1 MSSPPWPTLPPLVV
15 LIPLLACVDAHPRP
29 PVVEEPVVSDWAEV
43 QARDTL
49 VALVQYNSTGYFL
62 YRGEPMGFEY
72 EMLAAFAE
80 EHDLAFRTV
89 VLEDPGDWILRL
101 NRGEGDVVAAR
112 LIPSQL
118 EAREVLFTHR
128 LYETQATLVQRSGAG
143 DGPDLPAP
151 VDSLLGPGRGLL
163 PGDEAMDSALD
174 LPVRLVEDAAELG
187 GRTVVIPG
195 QPALHE
201 RLLEIQDSITGDI
214 EIVELEGD
222 ARTETLLRRVAAGG
236 VSLAAAPEEL
246 ARLSAGYYQNLVVR
260 PTLGGGE
267 GVSWAVRRTS
277 PELLRR
283 LDEWIAEPESRTL
296 AAVLYRK
303 YYVDRQGYRERSRS
317 GYLSSETGRISEFD
331 PLLKSAAAELGWD
344 WRLLAA
350 QVYQESRFQPRA
362 RSWAG
367 AMGLL
372 QLMPGT
378 ARELGVDA
386 PFDPEQ
392 NIRGGARYLATLSR
406 QWAETIGDPEQ
417 RLRFVLASYNAGRG
431 HVLDAQRLA
440 VAHGDDQTA
449 WNDVAYWLLQK
460 SRRPVYTHPVVR
472 HGFVRGL
479 EPVTYVGRILDLY
492 GNYRQLVDAGGPQA
506 SPSSI
511 QDGADP

>member
-1 MSSPPWPTLPPLVV
+1 MWSRSRPALPTA
-15 LIPLLACVDAHPRP
+15 LLALPILACGDPP
-29 PVVEEPVVSDWAEV
+29 PEPVVIEEPVASDWAEV

-72 EMLAAFAE
+72 ELLAAFAE
-80 EHDLAFRTV
+80 EHELAFRTV
-89 VLEDPGDWILRL
+89 VLGDSGSWITRL
-101 NRGEGDVVAAR
+101 NRGDADVVAAR
-112 LIPSQL
+112 LIPSQVES
-118 EAREVLFTHR
+118 EAVFFTR
-128 LYETQATLVQRSGAG
+128 PLYETQAAVVQRSGEG
-143 DGPDLPAP
+143 EGPDLPDM
-151 VDSLLGPGRGLL
+151 VDSLLGPERELVPGGEGL
-163 PGDEAMDSALD
+163 DTTVD
-174 LPVRLVEDAAELG
+174 LPVRLVEEPVDLG

-195 QPALHE
+195 QPALYE
-201 RLLEIQDSITGDI
+201 RLLEIQDGISGDI

-222 ARTETLLRRVAAGG
+222 ARTETLLRRLAAGG

-246 ARLSAGYYQNLVVR
+246 ARLSADYYQNLVVR

-267 GVSWAVRRTS
+267 GVAWAVRRTS

-283 LDEWIAEPESRTL
+283 LDEWIMEEENRTL

-303 YYVDRQGYRERSRS
+303 YYVDRQGYRERGRS
-317 GYLSSETGRISEFD
+317 GYLSSETGRLSEFD
-331 PLLKSAAAELGWD
+331 PLFRSAAAELGWD

-350 QVYQESRFQPRA
+350 QAYQESRFQPRA

-378 ARELGVDA
+378 AREVGVET
-386 PFDPEQ
+386 PFDPEE
-392 NIRGGARYLATLSR
+392 NVRGGVRYLAALNE
-406 QWAETIGDPEQ
+406 QWREAIPDPDE

-440 VAHGDDQTA
+440 AAHGDDETA
-449 WNDVAYWLLQK
+449 WEDVAYWLLQK

-492 GNYRQLVDAGGPQA
+492 GNYRQLVDPDGMPPTP
-506 SPSSI
+506 SP